1 MENQDVQFEQTT
13 KDNKFAEYL
22 KQNIIEL
29 TEEERHEQNI
39 LLSEIRNTIQNYK
52 LKLKQKNIPIEIY
65 TKVCEDLNLPVFVDP
80 GVKLNCCLKS
90 DEKRYR
96 TYSYNINRGIAI
108 EAPKKLIEESINS
121 TS

>member
-1 MENQDVQFEQTT
+1 MIEERFT
-13 KDNKFAEYL
+13 EYL
-22 KQNIIEL
+22 KQNTIEL

-39 LLSEIRNTIQNYK
+39 LLSEIRDTIHKYK

-80 GVKLNCCLKS
+80 GVKPNCCLPS

-96 TYSYNINRGIAI
+96 TSSYNINRGIAI